1 MGVDSMTRGKICV
14 SVSAADAD
22 ILARTVQENSAL
34 VDLVEVRLD
43 AMSRPEVDRCMQMIH
58 LPLLFTNRPIWEGG
72 AFSGSEEERLRPL
85 LQAVELQAAYV
96 DLELRSDQS
105 LREQLLEAKRSSTT
119 RLILSWHDFV
129 STPATEELTD
139 LIRQMRTAGADIGKI
154 VTTAD
159 THDDVLRVLTLLREA
174 DKIGFPVSAFCMGTV
189 GRISRF
195 ATIYLGGEM
204 TYVAASE
211 DQATAPGQLSAARM
225 NQLCTLFTD
234 EH

>member
-1 MGVDSMTRGKICV
+1 MTKGKICM
-14 SVSAADAD
+14 SVSAADVD

-34 VDLVEVRLD
+34 VDLVEIRLD
-43 AMSRPEVDRCMQMIH
+43 AMSNPEVDRCMQMVH

-72 AFSGSEEERLRPL
+72 AFSGSEEERLQPL
-85 LQAVELQAAYV
+85 LQAVKMQAAYV
-96 DLELRSDQS
+96 DLELRADQA
-105 LREQLLEAKRSSTT
+105 LREHLLYVKQSSPT
-119 RLILSWHDFV
+119 RLILSWHDFT
-129 STPATEELTD
+129 STPTMEELTD
-139 LIRQMRTAGADIGKI
+139 LLRRMRTAGADIGKI
-154 VTTAD
+154 VTTAN
-159 THDDVLRVLTLLREA
+159 TRDDVLRVLALLREA
-174 DKIGFPVSAFCMGTV
+174 DKIAFPISAFCMGTV

-195 ATIYLGGEM
+195 AAIYLGGEM

>member
-1 MGVDSMTRGKICV
+1 MTRGKICM
-14 SVSAADAD
+14 SVSAADVD

-34 VDLVEVRLD
+34 VDLVEIRLD
-43 AMSRPEVDRCMQMIH
+43 AMSSPEVDRCMQMVH

-72 AFSGSEEERLRPL
+72 AFSGSEEERLQPL
-85 LQAVELQAAYV
+85 LQAVKMQAAYV
-96 DLELRSDQS
+96 DLELRADQA
-105 LREQLLEAKRSSTT
+105 LREHLLYVKQSSPT
-119 RLILSWHDFV
+119 RLILSWHDFT
-129 STPATEELTD
+129 STPTMEELTD
-139 LIRQMRTAGADIGKI
+139 LLRRMRTAGADIGKI
-154 VTTAD
+154 VTTAN
-159 THDDVLRVLTLLREA
+159 TRDDVLRVLALLREA
-174 DKIGFPVSAFCMGTV
+174 DKIAFPISAFCMGTV

-195 ATIYLGGEM
+195 AAIYLGGEM

>member
-1 MGVDSMTRGKICV
+1 MTKGKICM
-14 SVSAADAD
+14 SVSAADVD

-34 VDLVEVRLD
+34 VDLVEIRLD
-43 AMSRPEVDRCMQMIH
+43 AMRSPEVDRCMQMVH

-72 AFSGSEEERLRPL
+72 AFSGSEEERLQPV
-85 LQAVELQAAYV
+85 LQAVKMQAAYV
-96 DLELRSDQS
+96 DLELRADQA
-105 LREQLLEAKRSSTT
+105 LREHLLDVKQSSPT
-119 RLILSWHDFV
+119 RLILSWHDFT
-129 STPATEELTD
+129 STPTTEELTD
-139 LIRQMRTAGADIGKI
+139 LLRRMRTAGADIGKI
-154 VTTAD
+154 VTTAN
-159 THDDVLRVLTLLREA
+159 TRDDVLRVLALLLEA
-174 DKIGFPVSAFCMGTV
+174 DKVAFPISAFCMGTV

-195 ATIYLGGEM
+195 AAIYLGGEM